1 MGFACGIVG
10 LPNVGKST
18 LFNALTNAG
27 ANVQNFPFCTI
38 DANVGVVPIP
48 DPRLDQLSAIVQP
61 RLTTPTTM
69 KFVDIAGLIQGAS
82 EGEGL
87 GNKFLAHIRE
97 VDAIAHVVRCFEDEN
112 VVHVS
117 GTVNPKQDIEIIN
130 TELILAD
137 LETLDRVQQ
146 KVAKLSKSGDKDAR
160 KQFELLLE
168 LSEILNS
175 GEVLR
180 SVKLDNKH
188 SELLKSIPLLTN
200 KPLFYVANVVEDQPD
215 NELVDAVQ
223 NLADRENA
231 QCIEICSVLEEELQ
245 ALTDSERT
253 EYLHELE
260 ITELGLNKVVR
271 TGYALLQL
279 HHFFTANDN
288 EVRAW
293 TIPIGT
299 TASKAAGKVH
309 SDFERGFIRA
319 EVVPYTDFISAHGEQ
334 GAKSA
339 GKMRLEGKDYVVA
352 DGDVIVF
359 RFNV

>member
-38 DANVGVVPIP
+38 DANVGVVPVP
-48 DPRLDQLSAIVQP
+48 DPRLYQLSGLVQP
-61 RLTTPTTM
+61 KRSTPTSMT
-69 KFVDIAGLIQGAS
+69 FVDIAGLIQGAS
-82 EGEGL
+82 QGEGL

-117 GTVNPKQDIEIIN
+117 GSVNPKRDIEVIN

-137 LETLDRVQQ
+137 LETINRSQQ
-146 KVAKLSKSGDKDAR
+146 KFLKLAKTGDKDAR
-160 KQFELLLE
+160 SSVELLLW
-168 LSEILNS
+168 LSQKLND

-180 SVKLDNKH
+180 SLQLDAAHK
-188 SELLKSIPLLTN
+188 EVVQSIPLLTS
-200 KPLFYVANVVEDQPD
+200 KPILYVANVAEQTSDSH
-215 NELVDAVQ
+215 LVDDV
-223 NLADRENA
+223 REIAA
-231 QCIEICSVLEEELQ
+231 QEKAECVVIRSLLEEELQ
-245 ALTDSERT
+245 VLSHAERR
-253 EYLHELE
+253 EYLNELE
-260 ITELGLNKVVR
+260 IDEVGLDKVVR
-271 TGYALLQL
+271 AGYALLHL
-279 HHFFTANDN
+279 HHFFTTNDN

-299 TASKAAGKVH
+299 TAIKAAGKIH

-319 EVVPYTDFISAHGEQ
+319 EVISHTDFVQSNGEQ
-334 GAKSA
+334 GAKAA

-352 DGDVIVF
+352 DGDVIYF